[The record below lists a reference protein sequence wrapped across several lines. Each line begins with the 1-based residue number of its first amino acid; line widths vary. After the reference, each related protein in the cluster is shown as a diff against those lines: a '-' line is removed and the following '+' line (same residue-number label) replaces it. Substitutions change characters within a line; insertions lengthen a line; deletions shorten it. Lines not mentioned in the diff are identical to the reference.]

1 MKIDLGFDENYL
13 NYGIRR
19 YVVWDTE
26 KFAHLILF
34 GGTGSGKT
42 YLTKLILSRIS
53 KKNPEAQIYLANY
66 KGDFK
71 DFGAI
76 QGSKRYYSFSECER
90 ALDEFK
96 GMFEK
101 RMSGEDTSR
110 TFQLLLFDEWASY
123 LANHDKKEA
132 EEEKKKLG
140 TILMMGRS
148 YNLHVIISQQRCDS
162 LHFSAGTRDQFGM
175 VIALGSL
182 SSEGKEMMFREF
194 KSKMKPRT
202 RGTGYITEGVSL
214 TPLQVPTIRD
224 MKKVDEYIKD
234 AVNR

>member
-1 MKIDLGFDENYL
+1 MNIELFFDENYL
-13 NYGIRR
+13 NYGIRK

-26 KFAHLILF
+26 QFAHLILF

-66 KGDFK
+66 KGDSK

-101 RMSGEDTSR
+101 RMSGKDTTR

-123 LANHDKKEA
+123 LANLDKKKA

-162 LHFSAGTRDQFGM
+162 VHFSAGTRDQFGI

-182 SSEGKEMMFREF
+182 SSEGKDMMFREF
-194 KSKMKPRT
+194 KDKMTPKT
-202 RGTGYITEGVSL
+202 RGTGYL
-214 TPLQVPTIRD
+214 TDGTNLIAIRVPTIRD